1 MKIFKKPP
9 SSQTE
14 LNITSL
20 IDIIFIL
27 LIFFMVSSSFIKP
40 SISVKLPVAATKDE
54 SPKKKLNLYI
64 SADLALFIDK
74 EELTLPQIQ
83 ERIAA
88 QIEENPDLVVM
99 LFCDKS
105 VIFEQLVKVIDAL
118 KLTGVKNVA
127 ISRASA

>member
-1 MKIFKKPP
+1 MKIFKKPH
-9 SSQTE
+9 SSQNE

-27 LIFFMVSSSFIKP
+27 LIFFMVSSSFTRP

-54 SPKKKLNLYI
+54 SPKKKVNIYI
-64 SADLALFIDK
+64 SADLGLFIDK
-74 EELTLPQIQ
+74 EELSLVMIQ
-83 ERIAA
+83 ERLA
-88 QIEENPDLVVM
+88 QQILEKPDLVVM

-105 VIFEQLVKVIDAL
+105 VRFEQLVKVIDAL